1 MGGAECRAGRSVGT
15 RPSIPIPGRTRV
27 RDDGD
32 DSKVPPLATLR
43 GSREVRDPSRV
54 PGGSP
59 AEPAGAGL
67 GLARVWVGAI
77 EVTAATAAA
86 GGGDPAGSV
95 KNLRLNGPRN
105 LSGFAPPICIFY
117 ATVQR
122 LM

>member
-1 MGGAECRAGRSVGT
+1 MGGGLATGGLAGVGVGVGT
-15 RPSIPIPGRTRV
+15 GMGVSTGV
-27 RDDGD
+27 G
-32 DSKVPPLATLR
+32 
-43 GSREVRDPSRV
+43 
-54 PGGSP
+54 
-59 AEPAGAGL
+59 AGAGL

-122 LM
+122 RL